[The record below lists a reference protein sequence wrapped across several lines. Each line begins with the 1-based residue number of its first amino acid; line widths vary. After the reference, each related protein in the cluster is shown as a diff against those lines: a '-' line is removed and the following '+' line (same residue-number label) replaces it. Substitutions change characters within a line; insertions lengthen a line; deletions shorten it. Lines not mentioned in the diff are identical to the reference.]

1 MEIHSALTPSSP
13 NHNQTYIKIVHPNS
27 VLCQAFFICYNYH
40 NYYKQIYIMEPTKK
54 SPSVLNIPTA
64 IVIAGAIIAG
74 AVIYAKA
81 PASNT
86 PKQQA
91 ASFEQKVKAVSATDH
106 IKGNPNAKVKIV
118 EYSDPSCPFCKV
130 FHNTMNS
137 LMASYGTAGNVAWI
151 YRHYPLDKPMPDGS
165 ILHPNAGKESQAFE
179 CAADQGG
186 NDKFWKYTDR
196 LYEVTP
202 SVTSAAPNGLD
213 PRELPKIA
221 EFSGLDVSAFNNCLA
236 TGKFKDKVEG
246 DFLDGVNIGIEG
258 TPSSIIVLEKAF
270 PATVKEKLMQ
280 IYQPY
285 VNAQGEYPIKISADS
300 KMIILGGAMP
310 IEAMKATID
319 LMFTY

>member
-1 MEIHSALTPSSP
+1 
-13 NHNQTYIKIVHPNS
+13 
-27 VLCQAFFICYNYH
+27 
-40 NYYKQIYIMEPTKK
+40 MEPTQQK
-54 SPSVLNIPTA
+54 PASVLNIPTA

-81 PASNT
+81 PSSNT
-86 PKQQA
+86 PRQQA
-91 ASFEQKVKAVSATDH
+91 ASFEQKVKAVSADDH
-106 IKGNPNAKVKIV
+106 IIGNPNAKVKIV

-137 LMASYGTAGNVAWI
+137 IMGSYGTAGNVAWI
-151 YRHYPLDKPMPDGS
+151 YRHYPLDKAMPNGS

-186 NDKFWKYTDR
+186 NDKFWKYTNR
-196 LYEVTP
+196 LYEITPAVTGEN
-202 SVTSAAPNGLD
+202 PNGLD
-213 PRELPKIA
+213 PKELPKIA
-221 EFSGLDVSAFNNCLA
+221 EYVGLDVTAFNNCLS
-236 TGKFKDKVEG
+236 TGKFKDKVEA
-246 DFLDGVNIGIEG
+246 DFVDGVNIGIEG

-280 IYQPY
+280 IYEPY
-285 VNAQGEYPIKISADS
+285 VDAQGKYPIKISADS

-310 IEAMKATID
+310 LEAMKATID